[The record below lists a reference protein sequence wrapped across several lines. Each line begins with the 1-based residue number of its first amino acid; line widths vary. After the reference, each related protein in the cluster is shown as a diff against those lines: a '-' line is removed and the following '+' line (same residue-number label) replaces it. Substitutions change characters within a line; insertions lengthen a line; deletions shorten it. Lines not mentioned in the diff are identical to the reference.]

1 MEAFLNA
8 ESAMATLFILLALGF
23 FARKSGMVDDSFDTT
38 LSKVVMNITCPA
50 MILNSVLSSTEAS
63 STDTI
68 LQILGISC
76 ITYVGVLAAAWILP
90 LLYRV
95 PKRSRGPH
103 RFTIS
108 FGNTGFIGFA
118 VLGAIMGGQSV
129 LYASIYNIPY
139 NLVMFTVG
147 TAMMASSGDT
157 KMSRA
162 DRLKTVGRSLVS
174 PVMLACVVALFLA
187 LFHVTDTG
195 GVAGKTCAMLG
206 QMTPPASMLVIG
218 STMAKFDLKTMLGNA
233 SAYVTTF
240 ARLLLVPVIVYF
252 VGSFFTTDAFLL
264 ASLVMVSAMPVA
276 SMGTIM
282 CLTYGGDLTTMS
294 QCTFL
299 TTAFSLVT
307 IPIVAAF
314 VL

>member
-1 MEAFLNA
+1 MEAFLVA

-23 FARKSGMVDDSFDTT
+23 IARKTGIVDDSFDTT
-38 LSKVVMNITCPA
+38 LSKVVMTLTCPA
-50 MILNSVLSSTEAS
+50 MILNSVLSSTES
-63 STDTI
+63 PSTDTI
-68 LQILGISC
+68 LLILGISC
-76 ITYVGVLAAAWILP
+76 VTYVVILVAAWLLP
-90 LLYRV
+90 LVYRV

-103 RFTIS
+103 RFTIA

-139 NLVMFTVG
+139 NLIMFTIG
-147 TAMMASSGDT
+147 TAMMATSGDV
-157 KMSRA
+157 KMSRT
-162 DRLKTVGRSLVS
+162 DQFKTVGRSLVS
-174 PVMLACVVALFLA
+174 PVMLSCVVALFLA
-187 LFHVTDTG
+187 LFHVTDTEG
-195 GVAGKTCAMLG
+195 IAGKTCQMLG

-218 STMAKFDLKTMLGNA
+218 STMAKFNLKTMLGNA

-240 ARLLLVPVIVYF
+240 VRLLIVPALVF
-252 VGSFFTTDAFLL
+252 LVGGFFTTDPFLL
-264 ASLVMVSAMPVA
+264 AALVLVSAMPVA

-299 TTAFSLVT
+299 STALSLIT
-307 IPIVAAF
+307 IPLVAAF

>member
-1 MEAFLNA
+1 MEAFLSA

-23 FARKSGMVDDSFDTT
+23 IARKTGMVDDSFDTT
-38 LSKVVMNITCPA
+38 LSKVVMSITCPA
-50 MILNSVLSSTEAS
+50 MILNSVLSSTES
-63 STDTI
+63 PSTDTI

-76 ITYVGVLAAAWILP
+76 ITYVGVLAAAVLLP
-90 LLYRV
+90 FVYRV
-95 PKRSRGPH
+95 SRRSRGAH
-103 RFTIS
+103 QFTIA

-139 NLVMFTVG
+139 NLIMFTIG
-147 TAMMASSGDT
+147 TAMMVSSGDV
-157 KMSRA
+157 KASRSTQVKNV
-162 DRLKTVGRSLVS
+162 LHSLIS
-174 PVMLACVVALFLA
+174 PVMLSCVVALVLA
-187 LFHVTDTG
+187 LLHVTDTG
-195 GVAGKTCAMLG
+195 GVVGKTCQMLG
-206 QMTPPASMLVIG
+206 QMTPPAAMLVIG
-218 STMAKFDLKTMLGNA
+218 STMAKFRLKTMLNNA
-233 SAYVTTF
+233 SAYVTAF
-240 ARLLLVPVIVYF
+240 GRLLLVPVIVF
-252 VGSFFTTDAFLL
+252 FIGGFFTTDPFLL
-264 ASLVMVSAMPVA
+264 AAIVLVSAMPVA

-299 TTAFSLVT
+299 STALSLIT

>member
-50 MILNSVLSSTEAS
+50 MILNSVLSSTES
-63 STDTI
+63 PSTDTI

-76 ITYVGVLAAAWILP
+76 ITYVGVLVAAWLLP
-90 LLYRV
+90 LAYRV

-139 NLVMFTVG
+139 NLVLFTIG
-147 TAMMASSGDT
+147 TAMMASSGDAKT
-157 KMSRA
+157 SRV
-162 DRLKTVGRSLVS
+162 DQLKTVGRSLVS

-195 GVAGKTCAMLG
+195 GVIGKTCAMLG

-233 SAYVTTF
+233 SAYATTF

-252 VGSFFTTDAFLL
+252 VGSFFTTDALLL

-299 TTAFSLVT
+299 TTALSLVT

>member
-1 MEAFLNA
+1 MEAFLSA

-23 FARKSGMVDDSFDTT
+23 AARKTGMVDDSFDTT
-38 LSKVVMNITCPA
+38 LSKVVMTITCPA
-50 MILNSVLSSTEAS
+50 MILNSVLSSTES
-63 STDTI
+63 PSTDVI

-76 ITYVGVLAAAWILP
+76 ITYAAVLVAAWLLP
-90 LLYRV
+90 LVYRV

-103 RFTIS
+103 RFTIA

-139 NLVMFTVG
+139 NLIMFTIG
-147 TAMMASSGDT
+147 TAMMASSGDV

-162 DRLKTVGRSLVS
+162 EQLRTVGRSLAS
-174 PVMLACVVALFLA
+174 PVMASCVIALVLA

-195 GVAGKTCAMLG
+195 GVVGKTCQMLG

-218 STMAKFDLKTMLGNA
+218 STMAKFNLKTMLGNV
-233 SAYVTTF
+233 SAYITTL
-240 ARLLLVPVIVYF
+240 ARLLIVPAIVFF
-252 VGSFFTTDAFLL
+252 VGSLCTSDPFLL
-264 ASLVMVSAMPVA
+264 AALVLVSAMPVA

-299 TTAFSLVT
+299 STALSLVT
-307 IPIVAAF
+307 IPLVAAF